1 MQNIKKIG
9 INGFGRIGR
18 YLTRLAILDP
28 QVEIGLVNDLA
39 DIHSLMHLFK
49 YDSVHGGFD
58 ISFKITDDTV
68 VFSNGKSMRFSQQRD
83 PSQIEWAKNN
93 VATVVEC
100 TGLFLTQTLASAHLN
115 GGAKKV
121 VLSAPAKDD
130 NVRTVVLGV
139 NDDTLSPEDNVISN
153 ASCTTN
159 NVAPIVKVVKSLVDI
174 ELCYIST
181 IHSYTSDQRLHDAPH
196 KDLRRARAAAHSII
210 PTTTGAAKA
219 ITKIFPDLE
228 GKIDGG
234 AIRVPV
240 SNGSMSEITFNVA
253 EPVSMDKVNEA
264 MIKSAK
270 LDLKGVLGIIT
281 DPIVS
286 IDIVGSP
293 LSSAYDA
300 GLSRSFGKVLKI
312 IAWYDNEAGYSNRL
326 LELTKKVHENK

>member
-1 MQNIKKIG
+1 MHNKHKIG

-18 YLTRLAILDP
+18 YFARLAILDSE
-28 QVEIGLVNDLA
+28 VEIGLVNDLA
-39 DIHSLMHLFK
+39 DIHTLMHLFK

-58 ISFKITDDTV
+58 VGFEIDGDTV
-68 VFSNGKSMRFSQQRD
+68 LFANGKTMRFSQQRN
-83 PSQIEWAKNN
+83 PANIAWSENN
-93 VATVVEC
+93 VSTVVEC
-100 TGLFLTQTLASAHLN
+100 TGQFLTEPLASEHLI

-121 VLSAPAKDD
+121 VLSAPAKD
-130 NVRTVVLGV
+130 NQIKTVVLGV
-139 NDDTLSPEDNVISN
+139 NDHILTSKELLVSN

-159 NVAPIVKVVKSLVDI
+159 NVAPIVKVIKSLVDI

-219 ITKIFPDLE
+219 ITKIFPELE
-228 GKIDGG
+228 GRIEGG

-253 EPVSMDKVNEA
+253 EAISIDAIHEA
-264 MIKSAK
+264 MIKSSK
-270 LDLKGVLGIIT
+270 GELKGVLGIISE
-281 DPIVS
+281 PIVS

-293 LSSAYDA
+293 LSSAYDSE
-300 GLSRSFGKVLKI
+300 LSKSYGKVIKI
-312 IAWYDNEAGYSNRL
+312 VAWYDNESGYSHRL
-326 LELTKKVHENK
+326 LELAKRVH

>member
-1 MQNIKKIG
+1 MQNKQKIG

-18 YLTRLAILDP
+18 YFTRLALLDP
-28 QVEIGLVNDLA
+28 TVEIGLVNDLS

-49 YDSVHGGFD
+49 YDSVHGSFNLGFE
-58 ISFKITDDTV
+58 INGDTV
-68 VFSNGKSMRFSQQRD
+68 DFSNGKSMRFSQQSE
-83 PSQIEWAKNN
+83 PSQIAWSDNH
-93 VATVVEC
+93 VTTVVEC
-100 TGLFLTQTLASAHLN
+100 TGRFLTQELASKHLKA
-115 GGAKKV
+115 GARKV
-121 VLSAPAKDD
+121 VLSAPAKD
-130 NVRTVVLGV
+130 NHVKTVVLGV
-139 NDDTLSPEDNVISN
+139 NDHKLSQDDVVISN

-159 NVAPIVKVVKSLVDI
+159 NVAPIVKVIKSLVDI

-181 IHSYTSDQRLHDAPH
+181 IHSYTSDQRLHDSPH

-219 ITKIFPDLE
+219 ITRIFPELE

-240 SNGSMSEITFNVA
+240 SNGSMSEITFNLA
-253 EPVSMDKVNEA
+253 DNVSMDKVNNA
-264 MIKSAK
+264 MIESAK
-270 LDLKGVLGIIT
+270 LDLKGVLGVVT

-293 LSSAYDA
+293 LSSAYDS
-300 GLSRSFGKVLKI
+300 GLSKSFGKVVKI

-326 LELTKKVHENK
+326 LELTKKVH

>member
-1 MQNIKKIG
+1 MHNKHKIG

-18 YLTRLAILDP
+18 YFARLAILDSE
-28 QVEIGLVNDLA
+28 VEIGLVNDLA
-39 DIHSLMHLFK
+39 DIYTLMHLFK

-58 ISFKITDDTV
+58 VGFEIDGDTV
-68 VFSNGKSMRFSQQRD
+68 LFANGKTMRFSQQRN
-83 PSQIEWAKNN
+83 PANIAWSENN
-93 VATVVEC
+93 VSTVVEC
-100 TGLFLTQTLASAHLN
+100 TGQFLTEPLASEHLI

-121 VLSAPAKDD
+121 VLSAPAKD
-130 NVRTVVLGV
+130 NQIKTVVLGV
-139 NDDTLSPEDNVISN
+139 NDHILTSKELLVSN

-159 NVAPIVKVVKSLVDI
+159 NVAPIVKVIKSLVDI

-219 ITKIFPDLE
+219 ITKIFPELE
-228 GKIDGG
+228 GRIEGG

-253 EPVSMDKVNEA
+253 EAISIDAIHEA
-264 MIKSAK
+264 MIKSSK
-270 LDLKGVLGIIT
+270 GELKGVLGIIS

-293 LSSAYDA
+293 LSSAYDSE
-300 GLSRSFGKVLKI
+300 LSKSFGKVIKI
-312 IAWYDNEAGYSNRL
+312 VAWYDNESGYSHRL
-326 LELTKKVHENK
+326 LELAKRVH

>member
-1 MQNIKKIG
+1 MQNKNKVG

-18 YLTRLAILDP
+18 YFTRLAILDP
-28 QVEIGLVNDLA
+28 QVEIGLVNDLS

-49 YDSVHGGFD
+49 YDSVHGAFD
-58 ISFKITDDTV
+58 IDFEINGDTV
-68 VFSNGKSMRFSQQRD
+68 VFSNGKKLRFSQQRE
-83 PSQIEWAKNN
+83 PSHIAWSENN
-93 VATVVEC
+93 VTTVVEC
-100 TGLFLTQTLASAHLN
+100 TGRFLSKNLASGHLK

-121 VLSAPAKDD
+121 VLSAPSKDQI
-130 NVRTVVLGV
+130 VRTVVLGV
-139 NDDTLSPEDNVISN
+139 NDHTLSDDDVVISN

-159 NVAPIVKVVKSLVDI
+159 NVAPIVKVIKSLVDI
-174 ELCYIST
+174 DLCYIST

-240 SNGSMSEITFNVA
+240 SNGSMTEITFNVA
-253 EPVSMDKVNEA
+253 EPVSMDKINQA
-264 MIKSAK
+264 MIESSK

-286 IDIVGSP
+286 IDIVGSA
-293 LSSAYDA
+293 LSSAYDV
-300 GLSRSFGKVLKI
+300 GLSKSFGKVLKI
-312 IAWYDNEAGYSNRL
+312 VAWYHNEAGYSNRL
-326 LELTKKVHENK
+326 LDLTKKVH